1 MSSKNAPKK
10 KENPSEP
17 AFDLEQQ
24 FILRL
29 PPGPAMA
36 LRRDVQTGSVA
47 LKDKFSIEMQP
58 DHRHC
63 VVRFGNELLYAKLMD
78 LPCIIESLKTVDM
91 KTFYKTADISQ
102 LLVCSYTDEENS
114 QDEIESPKKKD
125 KDKNKKYHLPHGV
138 TPPLKN
144 VRKRRFRKTLKKK
157 YMEQPDIEKEVKR
170 LFRTDAEAINVKW
183 EIIVED
189 EKPTADSNGQGQ
201 TTMEGWVGGQ
211 SGQWNQNSG
220 SLDYGNL
227 FGDLSSSDDEEDD
240 EEEEE
245 EEEEKDINIMD
256 SGEEDMSQGA
266 YMQGVSN
273 FTNKD
278 DSMSQDTMGAGRPRF
293 WIFTSAFFF
302 ELQSKLSELKR
313 QVEEIRQRRKST
325 EDRLAKTQSP
335 VLQQRIQA
343 ILDQTIKEET
353 EKGQEYEILSSMLTQ
368 S

>member
-1 MSSKNAPKK
+1 MSSKNAPRK
-10 KENPSEP
+10 KEALSEP

-29 PPGPAMA
+29 PPGPSMA
-36 LRRDVQTGSVA
+36 LRRDVQAGS
-47 LKDKFSIEMQP
+47 LTMKDKFSIEVQP

-63 VVRFGNELLYAKLMD
+63 VVRYGNELLYGKLMD
-78 LPCIIESLKTVDM
+78 LPCIIESHKTVDM

-102 LLVCSYTDEENS
+102 ILICSYTDEETS
-114 QDEIESPKKKD
+114 QDENESPKKKE
-125 KDKNKKYHLPHGV
+125 KDKNKKYHYPHGV

-183 EIIVED
+183 EIIVEED
-189 EKPTADSNGQGQ
+189 KPTADSNGQGQ

-220 SLDYGNL
+220 GLDYGNL
-227 FGDLSSSDDEEDD
+227 FGDLSSSDED
-240 EEEEE
+240 EEEEDEDEE

-256 SGEEDMSQGA
+256 SGEEDLSRGA
-266 YMQGVSN
+266 YMQGVST
-273 FTNKD
+273 FTGKD
-278 DSMSQDTMGAGRPRF
+278 DSMSQDTMAGGDPD
-293 WIFTSAFFF
+293 SV

-325 EDRLAKTQSP
+325 EDRLAKTDSP

-343 ILDQTIKEET
+343 ILDQTIEEEE
-353 EKGQEYEILSSMLTQ
+353 EKGQES
-368 S
+368 

>member
-10 KENPSEP
+10 KETPSEP

-36 LRRDVQTGSVA
+36 LRRDVQIGSLT

-63 VVRFGNELLYAKLMD
+63 IVRFGNELLYAKLMD

-102 LLVCSYTDEENS
+102 ILICSNTDEETS
-114 QDEIESPKKKD
+114 QDENESPKKKE
-125 KDKNKKYHLPHGV
+125 KDKNKKYHFPHGV

-183 EIIVED
+183 EIIVEE
-189 EKPTADSNGQGQ
+189 EKPTADSSGQGGQ

-227 FGDLSSSDDEEDD
+227 FGELSSSDDEEEED

-256 SGEEDMSQGA
+256 SGEDDLSQGGFA
-266 YMQGVSN
+266 GRRSN
-273 FTNKD
+273 FTANKD
-278 DSMSQDTMGAGRPRF
+278 DSMSQDTAGDPD
-293 WIFTSAFFF
+293 SV

-325 EDRLAKTQSP
+325 EERLAKTQSP

-343 ILDQTIKEET
+343 ILDQTIKEEK